1 MKFIIDQ
8 KATVVVHYES
18 GASIC
23 QLCIECNISRST
35 LYRWRKFYKTDIA
48 SDGINSA
55 AREIKQM
62 QNRITKLNNIIEI
75 LKSVNCTVFAPLRER
90 LLALE
95 SLYGQ
100 HDVHTLCEALNVD
113 RSIFS
118 IIFAGKTRK
127 RLVCKRRE
135 EYRYIVQEV
144 FDEYHQILGS
154 EKLRTVLE
162 ERGHQVSTKFIA
174 SIMRGTGLCSIRTN
188 S

>member
-1 MKFIIDQ
+1 MKFTIDQ

-23 QLCIECNISRST
+23 QLFIEYNISRST

-100 HDVHTLCEALNVD
+100 YDVHTICEALNVD
-113 RSIFS
+113 RGIFYNH
-118 IIFAGKTRK
+118 IRRKNTKT
-127 RLVCKRRE
+127 
-135 EYRYIVQEV
+135 
-144 FDEYHQILGS
+144 LGLQ
-154 EKLRTVLE
+154 K
-162 ERGHQVSTKFIA
+162 A
-174 SIMRGTGLCSIRTN
+174 
-188 S
+188 